1 MAGDRLMCY
10 RPKEWEKLE
19 REHASHEAWWRFIAA
34 ATMYRID
41 KKGRIILVRAHIDR
55 SLMRRDAVCVGFV
68 DHFEICSSSSL
79 MDKYIR
85 TVFPLNKTIAFFF
98 VKPFDNSISH
108 RDTPPFF
115 FKKIFMVPNFRRS
128 L

>member
-1 MAGDRLMCY
+1 MFWGRYKARVDSSRRLVIPKPFRDICGDSVMVSMAGDRLMCY
-10 RPKEWEKLE
+10 RPKEWEELE

-79 MDKYIR
+79 MDKLR
-85 TVFPLNKTIAFFF
+85 
-98 VKPFDNSISH
+98 
-108 RDTPPFF
+108 
-115 FKKIFMVPNFRRS
+115 
-128 L
+128 